1 MTYRDDFAAI
11 GESVDQVL
19 AAKDDIIQQ
28 QDIMLSELRADLAE
42 CREGNT
48 PPASGTVFG
57 TSRPDNTP
65 GVQLPVPAVRTYLS
79 TGQRPTTVESS
90 SALRRAYSQVA
101 PDGQVWLSIKEE
113 AGAWLSMLIARCREQ
128 YPNVSLLLTS
138 DHEPYDGWYATNR
151 VTQWQGRQDSLE
163 ATMGDTPGVTLVTV
177 MEGWHN
183 QQRSPGYW
191 DAMYREEQQW
201 GVDSYNPG
209 IQTPKAYVPPADV
222 HGDVI
227 GYAAS
232 KGKIAYIGETGTG
245 LTSTT
250 TANQRS
256 QWVTDNHNYL
266 DGKVNAAYWWNAGND
281 GPTGSG
287 CKLTAT
293 EMGVWLGDNNGG

>member
-1 MTYRDDFAAI
+1 MSWEQTL
-11 GESVDQVL
+11 GESGKTIDAQLASSAALVQAQADQITQL
-19 AAKDDIIQQ
+19 
-28 QDIMLSELRADLAE
+28 EADLAA

-65 GVQLPVPAVRTYLS
+65 GVVLPVPGVRTYLQP
-79 TGQRPTTVESS
+79 GQRPTTVESS

-101 PDGQVWLSIKEE
+101 PDGQIWLSIKEE
-113 AGAWLSMLIARCREQ
+113 AGAWLSMLIARCRQ
-128 YPNVSLLLTS
+128 DYPDVSILLTS
-138 DHEPYDGWYATNR
+138 DHEPYDGWYANNR
-151 VTQWQGRQDSLE
+151 VAQWHGRQDSLE

-232 KGKIAYIGETGTG
+232 KGKVAYIGETGTG
-245 LTSTT
+245 HTSATT
-250 TANQRS
+250 VNQRS
-256 QWVTDNHNYL
+256 QWVTDNHTYL
-266 DGKVNAAYWWNAGND
+266 DGKVNAAYWWNAGSD

-287 CKLTAT
+287 CKLTST
-293 EMGVWLGDNNGG
+293 EMATWLGDNNGG

>member
-1 MTYRDDFAAI
+1 MTYRDDFAAL
-11 GESVDQVL
+11 GEGVDQVL

-28 QDIMLSELRADLAE
+28 QDIILSGLRADLAE

-65 GVQLPVPAVRTYLS
+65 GVVLPVPGVRTYLS

-113 AGAWLSMLIARCREQ
+113 AGAWLSMLIARCRQ
-128 YPNVSLLLTS
+128 DYPNVSILLTS
-138 DHEPYDGWYATNR
+138 DHEPYDGWYANNR
-151 VTQWQGRQDSLE
+151 VAQWHGRQDSLE
-163 ATMGDTPGVTLVTV
+163 ATMEGVAGVTLVTV

-183 QQRSPGYW
+183 ESRSPGYW

-227 GYAAS
+227 AYAAS

-245 LTSTT
+245 YTNPTSL
-250 TANQRS
+250 AARS
-256 QWVTDNHNYL
+256 QWVADNHTYL
-266 DGKVNAAYWWNAGND
+266 DGKVAAAYWWNAGSD
-281 GPTGSG
+281 GPLGSG
-287 CKLTAT
+287 CKLTGS
-293 EMGVWLGDNNGG
+293 EMEVWLNGN